1 MLDLCFYIGS
11 FYFCSCIL
19 SYVIFY
25 AFNIISYHF
34 NYHFVSRILNFLHIF
49 VKHVMCQIYYDAVVI
64 PKGKV
69 TAEQTVM
76 LNKVKEELP
85 STSDVAKA
93 DDIELQEIVHKGLNH
108 TRAGNVTHA

>member
-25 AFNIISYHF
+25 AFNIISQHF

-49 VKHVMCQIYYDAVVI
+49 VKHVMCQIYYDEAN
-64 PKGKV
+64 GCL
-69 TAEQTVM
+69 E
-76 LNKVKEELP
+76 N
-85 STSDVAKA
+85 
-93 DDIELQEIVHKGLNH
+93 
-108 TRAGNVTHA
+108 